1 MDREKNIINVGLSV
15 PARQTTSKTR
25 VVTNNY
31 QMVRIDWEQTDEI
44 SQLQSQQLIGKIF
57 DIITEHPIKAIVISD
72 YGKGTV
78 TEHVCNSLIT
88 WAKDWIPVLVDPKGT
103 NWKKYVGASVI
114 TPNLQELA
122 DMVKKPSLDDL
133 EIIHHSNNLIE
144 IYDFWSVLVTRAEQ
158 GMTLCTNSGEQYNI
172 PAQVR
177 EVADVSGAGDTV
189 IASLALAMSN
199 GLEISDAMQIA
210 NVAAGISVSKKGT
223 GTVSRDQL
231 QKALDTLA

>member
-1 MDREKNIINVGLSV
+1 VDRGL
-15 PARQTTSKTR
+15 
-25 VVTNNY
+25 
-31 QMVRIDWEQTDEI
+31 
-44 SQLQSQQLIGKIF
+44 LIC
-57 DIITEHPIKAIVISD
+57 
-72 YGKGTV
+72 GTGIGV
-78 TEHVCNSLIT
+78 S
-88 WAKDWIPVLVDPKGT
+88 
-103 NWKKYVGASVI
+103 
-114 TPNLQELA
+114 
-122 DMVKKPSLDDL
+122 
-133 EIIHHSNNLIE
+133 NLIE